1 MRNRFII
8 PKEKF
13 PELRESKKNFFM
25 EIIKDTL
32 LGNIFLLDMI
42 PNIYNYCE
50 AFIDM
55 IRFDWFKGLAID
67 DLINAKQIESFN
79 LFMREE
85 LIRLKADN
93 PKITHEEAWTQATS
107 NYDGYKKMGS
117 IDVDAKK
124 INDIANINDTTKIYN
139 IDQIKKYMGW
149 YCKCYRDK
157 YGRRSKYISEICDHC
172 MFERAADD
180 SYYDFEK
187 KQLMSSSQKNNH

>member
-8 PKEKF
+8 PKEKY

-55 IRFDWFKGLAID
+55 IRFDWFKGLAIH
-67 DLINAKQIESFN
+67 DLTF
-79 LFMREE
+79 
-85 LIRLKADN
+85 
-93 PKITHEEAWTQATS
+93 
-107 NYDGYKKMGS
+107 
-117 IDVDAKK
+117 AKK
-124 INDIANINDTTKIYN
+124 INDIENINDITKIYN

-172 MFERAADD
+172 MFEQKADD

-187 KQLMSSSQKNNH
+187 KQVMSSSQKNNHTH